1 MDKTLATFSVT
12 KESNGA
18 AVWQLAPTVRLVKFI
33 PGASIER
40 GHLELQGAIQAFV
53 AKNPQS

>member
-12 KESNGA
+12 KEPNGA

-40 GHLELQGAIQAFV
+40 GQLELQGVIQAFMG
-53 AKNPQS
+53 KHSQS